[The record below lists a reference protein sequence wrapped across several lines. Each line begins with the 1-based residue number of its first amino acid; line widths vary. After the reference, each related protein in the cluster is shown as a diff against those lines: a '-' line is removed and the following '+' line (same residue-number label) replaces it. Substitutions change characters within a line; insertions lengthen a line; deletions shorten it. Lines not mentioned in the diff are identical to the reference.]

1 MRKHPSMSKQCGRWL
16 GVLIGSAPL
25 WVVGDFYFFV
35 LRAYFH
41 LGYWPKPHQPD
52 PKDLPFPIHYNRLGI
67 ILFLGLLTLPL
78 VYAFTLARLFWLKC
92 QGAYIRWGGG
102 YFLFERCACNRL
114 LVCRSRG
121 LSPVVF
127 RLAEDY
133 LRTSE
138 AGIRRRGESGFE
150 LRRLHWL
157 NTPAGKS
164 DKRMLLPFGR
174 RNFLL
179 TH

>member
-1 MRKHPSMSKQCGRWL
+1 MRQ
-16 GVLIGSAPL
+16 
-25 WVVGDFYFFV
+25 VVGRLDRLCPVVGCRRFLFFRFAS
-35 LRAYFH
+35 LFPPWILAETAPAR
-41 LGYWPKPHQPD
+41 PKGPA
-52 PKDLPFPIHYNRLGI
+52 LPNSLQSPRNHSILGI
-67 ILFLGLLTLPL
+67 ADASLSLCVHSRWAILVEVPRG
-78 VYAFTLARLFWLKC
+78 VHSV
-92 QGAYIRWGGG
+92 GGG

-138 AGIRRRGESGFE
+138 AGVRRRGESGFE
-150 LRRLHWL
+150 LRRWHWL